1 MPKTLLLTRKE
12 TLDLLDLREA
22 ISLVEKA
29 FAIHSS
35 GQAQVPPKV
44 FLQFPEGDLRA
55 MPAYYPDWGASVK
68 VVNAHPDNPHKYH
81 LPSVM
86 ALLIY
91 VDPETGFPLGIME
104 SATLTTYRTGAAAAV
119 SAKYLA
125 RPNTHVLGF
134 IGAGVQART
143 SLRALQEVI
152 PIKRVIV
159 WSKDTDLAEGFAQ
172 EFRDQGFSLEIASSP
187 KTVAQQAEI
196 LVTATPSRKPLVE
209 AEWVQPG
216 THIIALGADAPGK
229 QELASELTARTKIIV
244 DSRESACY
252 GGEINV
258 PLSQGII
265 SRDHIWAEIGEIL
278 LGQKTG
284 RENSQEITL
293 FDSTGLA
300 IQDLA
305 LAQHLYRKAKEKGIG
320 EEMEFIG

>member
-12 TLDLLDLREA
+12 ILNLLDLRDA
-22 ISLVEKA
+22 IPLVEKA

-44 FLQFPEGDLRA
+44 FLQFPEGDVRA

-68 VVNAHPDNPHKYH
+68 VVNAHPNNPHKHH

-91 VDPETGFPLGIME
+91 VDPETGFPLSIME

-125 RPNTHVLGF
+125 CPNAQSLGF

-143 SLRALQEVI
+143 SLRALREVVS
-152 PIKRVIV
+152 IKRVIL
-159 WSKDTDLAEGFAQ
+159 WSKDADLAESFVE
-172 EFRDQGFSLEIASSP
+172 EFRDQEFPLEIAPSP
-187 KTVAQQAEI
+187 ETVAQQAEI

-229 QELASELTARTKIIV
+229 QELSSELTARAKIVV

-265 SRDHIWAEIGEIL
+265 TRDRIWAEIGEIIR
-278 LGQKTG
+278 GQKTG
-284 RENSQEITL
+284 RETPQEITL

-305 LAQHLYRKAKEKGIG
+305 LAQHLYRKAREKGIG
-320 EEMEFIG
+320 EEKELIG